1 MSKHAAAQMGSVDI
15 DEDEDL
21 NLETELD
28 EDADLDTLDRGD
40 DLVEEDVEA
49 DPEPE
54 PEVEET
60 PEPEP
65 EPEAEEE
72 PEADA
77 EAEPEA
83 DPEPESEP
91 EPKGHSIPKYRFDE
105 VNERRKAAERRNAE
119 LEAQNQANDPAN
131 AIDFD
136 FDGKER
142 KYAELVMD
150 GDHDSA
156 LGLRREIRTA
166 EQAAYRAMAE
176 QQSARTRE
184 ATKEELQFDTTV
196 QELNTAYPAFDP
208 NTESYDK
215 ELVDEA
221 LDLHAGFV
229 ARGYSA
235 AAALRKAVR
244 YVAAANDMV
253 AAGSAPVEVPSSL
266 DKAPAAKK
274 TNVKAKLDAAT
285 RQPPK
290 QQGVGIAKE
299 KKLDLNSMSEEEF
312 DALPEA
318 TLRRLRGDV

>member
-1 MSKHAAAQMGSVDI
+1 MGMAGT
-15 DEDEDL
+15 DEDDDL
-21 NLETELD
+21 DVLDQFD
-28 EDADLDTLDRGD
+28 EDDDLDTLDRGD
-40 DLVEEDVEA
+40 ALVEEDAEADPEPEVEVEEEPETEPEPEVEPEAEADVEA

-54 PEVEET
+54 PA
-60 PEPEP
+60 PEP
-65 EPEAEEE
+65 EPEA
-72 PEADA
+72 
-77 EAEPEA
+77 
-83 DPEPESEP
+83 
-91 EPKGHSIPKYRFDE
+91 KGHTIPKYRFDE

-119 LEAQNQANDPAN
+119 LEAQNRANDPAN

-150 GDHDSA
+150 GDHDNA
-156 LGLRREIRTA
+156 LALRREIRAA

-299 KKLDLNSMSEEEF
+299 KKMDLNSMSEEEF